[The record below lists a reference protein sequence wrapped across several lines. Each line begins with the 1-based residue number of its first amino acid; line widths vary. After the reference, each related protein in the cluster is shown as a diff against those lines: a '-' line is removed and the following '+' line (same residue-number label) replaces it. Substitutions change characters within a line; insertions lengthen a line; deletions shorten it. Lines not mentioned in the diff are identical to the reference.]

1 MANFKSDIRKQQE
14 SSTRQASALV
24 RSKVRQYDFDLL
36 TTGLVQNDTIELVEL
51 VAGDYVMISSNV
63 AFEALGAS
71 TTISIGTASTPTKY
85 VNATSTASASN
96 TAFNSDI
103 VNRTR
108 IGAGGEVVYLT
119 IGGANPTTAKKIKVS
134 IVVSGV

>member
-14 SSTRQASALV
+14 SLTRQASALV

-36 TTGLVQNDTIELVEL
+36 TTGLVQNDTIELAEL
-51 VAGDYVMISSNV
+51 VAGDMVLGTSMV

-71 TTISIGTASTPTKY
+71 TTVTIGVTGTADKY
-85 VNATSTASASN
+85 LGSTSTASAG
-96 TAFNSDI
+96 TASLTNGLVSRGR
-103 VNRTR
+103 V
-108 IGAGGEVVYLT
+108 ASGGEVVYLT

-134 IVVSGV
+134 ILVAGV